1 MTRLTVLVD
10 DAPAPQDATV
20 VDRAHPHEEAR
31 RRFGRR
37 TWFPASA
44 LAWGDDRGRPG
55 ERLWFGLEEHV
66 GWLAPD
72 AEVAATD
79 PADVVKQVSFL
90 KKSDIVDLAG
100 FRRDYRHH
108 VEVARRHMHTL
119 WQYVQYD
126 VVEIGGTDAAAADG
140 YVAVSVLWFRT
151 TDDFLHR
158 YFASPEDQAQFTAQE
173 GFLDLTKAFSLVLT
187 SHPGAGPAARPAP

>member
-1 MTRLTVLVD
+1 
-10 DAPAPQDATV
+10 
-20 VDRAHPHEEAR
+20 
-31 RRFGRR
+31 
-37 TWFPASA
+37 
-44 LAWGDDRGRPG
+44 
-55 ERLWFGLEEHV
+55 
-66 GWLAPD
+66 
-72 AEVAATD
+72 
-79 PADVVKQVSFL
+79 
-90 KKSDIVDLAG
+90 
-100 FRRDYRHH
+100 
-108 VEVARRHMHTL
+108 
-119 WQYVQYD
+119 